1 MKKFRVV
8 LIAMLMIAMLA
19 STAFAAS
26 VSSAHYSNGRVT
38 YTISNLEG
46 KFAQVLI
53 DGVAYD
59 MVTPDNLSGS
69 ISVKLNPGVHTLSTS
84 EGGSKPFEVPGAT
97 QPEETATPEPPVETA
112 TPEAP
117 VETATPV
124 APVETATP
132 VAPTATVEA
141 PTDTPV
147 APTDTPVAP
156 TKTAEV
162 TKTPAPTKAPA
173 ADADDDVPKT
183 GDTATVAYL
192 IGAAMV
198 LAAAYL
204 LLRRRVHSK

>member
-69 ISVKLNPGVHTLSTS
+69 ISVKLNPGIHTLSTS

-97 QPEETATPEPPVETA
+97 EPEKTPEPVETPEPEKTPEPVETLEPEK
-112 TPEAP
+112 TPDPTEDPTKAP
-117 VETATPV
+117 EDPTK
-124 APVETATP
+124 APTQ
-132 VAPTATVEA
+132 APTATV
-141 PTDTPV
+141 
-147 APTDTPVAP
+147 
-156 TKTAEV
+156 
-162 TKTPAPTKAPA
+162 APTKAPA

>member
-97 QPEETATPEPPVETA
+97 EPEKTPEPVETPEPEKTPEPVETPEPEK
-112 TPEAP
+112 TPDPTEDPTKAP
-117 VETATPV
+117 EDPTK
-124 APVETATP
+124 APTQ
-132 VAPTATVEA
+132 APTATV
-141 PTDTPV
+141 
-147 APTDTPVAP
+147 
-156 TKTAEV
+156 
-162 TKTPAPTKAPA
+162 APTKAPA

>member
-97 QPEETATPEPPVETA
+97 EPEKTPEPVETPEPEKTPEPVETPEPEK
-112 TPEAP
+112 TPEP
-117 VETATPV
+117 VETPEPEKTPDPTEDPTK
-124 APVETATP
+124 APEDPTKAPTQ
-132 VAPTATVEA
+132 APTATV
-141 PTDTPV
+141 
-147 APTDTPVAP
+147 
-156 TKTAEV
+156 
-162 TKTPAPTKAPA
+162 APTKAPA

>member
-69 ISVKLNPGVHTLSTS
+69 ISVKLNPGTHTLSTS

-97 QPEETATPEPPVETA
+97 EPEKTPEPVETPEPEKTPEPVETPEPEK
-112 TPEAP
+112 TPDPTEDPTKAP
-117 VETATPV
+117 EDPTK
-124 APVETATP
+124 APTQ
-132 VAPTATVEA
+132 APTATV
-141 PTDTPV
+141 
-147 APTDTPVAP
+147 
-156 TKTAEV
+156 
-162 TKTPAPTKAPA
+162 APTKAPS